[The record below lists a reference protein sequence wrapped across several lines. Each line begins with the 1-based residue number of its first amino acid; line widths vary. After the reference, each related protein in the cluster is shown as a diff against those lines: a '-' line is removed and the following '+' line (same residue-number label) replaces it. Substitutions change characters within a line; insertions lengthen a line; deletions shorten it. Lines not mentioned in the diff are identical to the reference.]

1 MKQLVFLL
9 LFFSTAAVAETDH
22 GGVTVHYLYN
32 NCKLDL
38 RVVDGQSLSTGDI
51 FKAGF
56 CVGYLRG
63 YADSMSDIRDDVT
76 AEALVRSFVNFINA
90 HPGLMD
96 SRLAG
101 SVLRD
106 AWIIDGIV
114 IIKAAK
120 QTN

>member
-63 YADSMSDIRDDVT
+63 YADSMNDIRDDVT

-90 HPGLMD
+90 HPGPMD

-120 QTN
+120 QAN

>member
-9 LFFSTAAVAETDH
+9 LFFSAAAVAQTDR

-32 NCKLDL
+32 DCKLDL
-38 RVVDGQSLSTGDI
+38 RVADGQSLSSGDI
-51 FKAGF
+51 FNAGF

-90 HPGLMD
+90 HPRLMD
-96 SRLAG
+96 GRLAG

-106 AWIIDGIV
+106 AWIVDGIV
-114 IIKAAK
+114 IVKAAK
-120 QTN
+120 QGN